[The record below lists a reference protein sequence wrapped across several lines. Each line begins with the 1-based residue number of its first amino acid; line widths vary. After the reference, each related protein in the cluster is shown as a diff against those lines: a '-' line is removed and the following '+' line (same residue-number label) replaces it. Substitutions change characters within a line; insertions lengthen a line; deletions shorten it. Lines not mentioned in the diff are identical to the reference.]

1 MSILILTLVAGSP
14 MSGLIVGGTSP
25 RVLESS
31 AAKGDNG
38 IAQVAQSGIECQDDC
53 IV

>member
-1 MSILILTLVAGSP
+1 MPILILTLVAGSP
-14 MSGLIVGGTSP
+14 MSGLIGGGTSP

-31 AAKGDNG
+31 AAKGDKG